1 MGLSINQ
8 NIAAVNSY
16 RNLSN
21 TQNDLSKSL
30 EKLSSGFRINRAADD
45 AAGLAISEGL
55 RSQVGGLKV
64 AARNAQDGVSVVQT
78 AEGALTEVHSILQ
91 RVRDLAVQAG
101 NDSNN
106 ADARANI
113 KTESDS
119 LVSELDRIS
128 KSTNFNGTKLLDG
141 SAGTLKFQV
150 GADGD
155 ANSQISVNLSG
166 ANVSAIAA
174 SLGAA
179 SSGTDIAVA
188 TPTTVTGA
196 MSFSITTPGATK
208 TVTTASVGAAG
219 SINTVQGLADKLNS
233 DSAFSA
239 DLTASVDSTTNHL
252 IVQAKNGG
260 TVVGGA
266 TAGTDASAGTGL
278 ATSAA
283 VTGTT
288 GLDFS
293 SASAA
298 QNSITRIDAQI
309 KSVSTARAGLGA
321 LQNRFEHTI
330 KNVNV
335 AVENLSASES
345 RIRDT
350 DMASEMV
357 SFTRA
362 QILSQAGT
370 AMLAQANQIPQG
382 VLSLLR

>member
-64 AARNAQDGVSVVQT
+64 AARNAQDGISVVQT
-78 AEGALTEVHSILQ
+78 AEGALTETHSILQ
-91 RVRDLAVQAG
+91 RLRDLGVQAA

-106 ADARANI
+106 TEARANI
-113 KTESDS
+113 KTEATS
-119 LVSELDRIS
+119 LVSELDRIA
-128 KSTNFNGTKLLDG
+128 KSTNFNGTTLLNGDVDAAATG
-141 SAGTLKFQV
+141 AQTVLKFQV

-155 ANSQISVNLSG
+155 ANSAIEVDLAK
-166 ANVSAIAA
+166 ANVA
-174 SLGAA
+174 SVAVSLAVGAA
-179 SSGTDIAVA
+179 A
-188 TPTTVTGA
+188 TVTGA
-196 MSFSITTPGATK
+196 
-208 TVTTASVGAAG
+208 
-219 SINTVQGLADKLNS
+219 ND
-233 DSAFSA
+233 
-239 DLTASVDSTTNHL
+239 
-252 IVQAKNGG
+252 G
-260 TVVGGA
+260 TV
-266 TAGTDASAGTGL
+266 AGISFDNHTVAQ
-278 ATSAA
+278 
-283 VTGTT
+283 
-288 GLDFS
+288 S
-293 SASAA
+293 S
-298 QNSITRIDAQI
+298 IERIDAQI
-309 KSVSTARAGLGA
+309 SKVSTARAELGA
-321 LQNRFEHTI
+321 YQNRFEHTI
-330 KNVNV
+330 KNINV

-370 AMLAQANQIPQG
+370 SMLAQANQIPQG

>member
-64 AARNAQDGVSVVQT
+64 AARNAQDGISVVQT
-78 AEGALTEVHSILQ
+78 AEGALTEVHAILQ
-91 RVRDLAVQAG
+91 RQRDLAVQAG

-106 ADARANI
+106 ADARTNI
-113 KTESDS
+113 KAESDS
-119 LVSELDRIS
+119 LSEELTRIAD
-128 KSTNFNGTKLLDG
+128 STNFNGADLLKG
-141 SAGTLKFQV
+141 GTMTFQV
-150 GADGD
+150 GAGSD
-155 ANSQISVNLSG
+155 ATTSQIDVDLADISG
-166 ANVSAIAA
+166 LGATIGALTFDTAANALTTISAI
-174 SLGAA
+174 
-179 SSGTDIAVA
+179 D
-188 TPTTVTGA
+188 
-196 MSFSITTPGATK
+196 
-208 TVTTASVGAAG
+208 
-219 SINTVQGLADKLNS
+219 DE
-233 DSAFSA
+233 
-239 DLTASVDSTTNHL
+239 
-252 IVQAKNGG
+252 
-260 TVVGGA
+260 
-266 TAGTDASAGTGL
+266 
-278 ATSAA
+278 
-283 VTGTT
+283 
-288 GLDFS
+288 
-293 SASAA
+293 
-298 QNSITRIDAQI
+298 I
-309 KSVSTARAGLGA
+309 KAVSTARAELGA
-321 LQNRFEHTI
+321 TQNRFEHTV
-330 KNVNV
+330 KNINV
-335 AVENLSASES
+335 SVENLSASES

>member
-1 MGLSINQ
+1 MGLRINQ
-8 NIAAVNSY
+8 NIEATNAY
-16 RNLSN
+16 RNLSV
-21 TQNDLSKSL
+21 TQNQLSKSM

-64 AARNAQDGVSVVQT
+64 AARNAQDGISVVQT

-91 RVRDLAVQAG
+91 RVRDLAVQGA

-106 ADARANI
+106 SEARANI

-119 LVSELDRIS
+119 LISELGRIAQ
-128 KSTNFNGTKLLDG
+128 STNFNGTKLLNG
-141 SAGTLKFQV
+141 AGTLTFQV

-155 ANSQISVNLSG
+155 TN
-166 ANVSAIAA
+166 SAIAVD
-174 SLGAA
+174 L
-179 SSGTDIAVA
+179 SSAD
-188 TPTTVTGA
+188 VTGVA
-196 MSFSITTPGATK
+196 DALKTTTQSYAYTAPSGSAAAIEIDGEAISLADGT
-208 TVTTASVGAAG
+208 TLAAAVTQINSELETAG
-219 SINTVQGLADKLNS
+219 SSARVAAD
-233 DSAFSA
+233 
-239 DLTASVDSTTNHL
+239 
-252 IVQAKNGG
+252 G
-260 TVVGGA
+260 TRMVVS
-266 TAGTDASAGTGL
+266 TAGTTA
-278 ATSAA
+278 AA
-283 VTGTT
+283 VTGGTALT
-288 GLDFS
+288 APTAAATSNLSFS
-293 SASAA
+293 SHAESQASINAV
-298 QNSITRIDAQI
+298 DAQI
-309 KSVSTARAGLGA
+309 SAVSTARAELGA
-321 LQNRFEHTI
+321 YQNRFEHTI
-330 KNVNV
+330 KNINV